1 MNQRLYRSRRERVIA
16 GVAGGVADY
25 LNVDPAIVRVIWAV
39 LVLTTGG
46 VFGLIYIV
54 MWVVVPEAPP
64 GHEASWPAGAAAP
77 LPPDQAATPGAT
89 GAPKEPTAAGAP
101 VPPAG
106 PPYAAR
112 PHRGG
117 EGRLILGA
125 ILIVLGVWFLVR
137 TYIPQIAWDR
147 LWPILLVV
155 AGVALLVAALRR
167 RDRTP

>member
-1 MNQRLYRSRRERVIA
+1 VNQRLYRSRRERVIA
-16 GVAGGVADY
+16 GVAGGVADH

-39 LVLTTGG
+39 LVFTTGG

-64 GHEASWPAGAAAP
+64 GYEASWPAAGTAAP
-77 LPPDQAATPGAT
+77 LPPDQAGAPGAP
-89 GAPKEPTAAGAP
+89 GEPPASGAP

-106 PPYAAR
+106 PYAAR

-155 AGVALLVAALRR
+155 AGVALLVAALGR

>member
-1 MNQRLYRSRRERVIA
+1 VNQRLYRSRRERVIA

-39 LVLTTGG
+39 LVFTTGG

-54 MWVVVPEAPP
+54 MWVVGPEAPP
-64 GHEASWPAGAAAP
+64 GYEASWPAAGTAAP
-77 LPPDQAATPGAT
+77 LPPDQAGAPGAP
-89 GAPKEPTAAGAP
+89 GEPPASGAP

-106 PPYAAR
+106 PYAAR

-137 TYIPQIAWDR
+137 AYSPQIAWDR
-147 LWPILLVV
+147 LGPILLVV
-155 AGVALLVAALRR
+155 AGVALLVAALGR

>member
-39 LVLTTGG
+39 LVFTTGG

-64 GHEASWPAGAAAP
+64 GYEASWPPAGTAAP
-77 LPPDQAATPGAT
+77 LPPDQAGAPGAP
-89 GAPKEPTAAGAP
+89 GEPPAAGAP

-155 AGVALLVAALRR
+155 AGVALLVAALGR